1 MSAKETERK
10 GSGGAGAFV
19 SDVKESRGG
28 VFARHGRTDHTRRE
42 RAAPASGVPSVAAV
56 DVLGR
61 VDELADGTGGSV
73 DAVTGAAIGPYRESQ
88 FNGPHQREFR
98 ALYQERR

>member
-1 MSAKETERK
+1 
-10 GSGGAGAFV
+10 
-19 SDVKESRGG
+19 
-28 VFARHGRTDHTRRE
+28 
-42 RAAPASGVPSVAAV
+42 VAAV

-88 FNGPHQREFR
+88 FNGHHQRELR
-98 ALYQERR
+98 ALSQERR